1 MQRDMM
7 EPAHL
12 TGLRLA
18 AEGGDSAAKADLAQ
32 RLLTQPPYSLQEG
45 AAWAVA
51 AAREGNPQ
59 GAHIA
64 ALLSAWGLGLNQD
77 WQAALHFLEI
87 AARGGHESDARVLA
101 GLAGQW
107 QLARDLTPGSKLS
120 GPECAALRQ
129 AVRMEAL
136 LACPTPRV
144 LSHNPRIFQ
153 VAGFLAPAMCDWL
166 TGRALGQLVRAQ
178 VYDPASGAKDAA
190 IRTNTELHIGTFDS
204 DLILML
210 LQHRIAAVTGL
221 PLAGME
227 ACSILHYSP
236 GEEFRPHHDFFDTT
250 TPENARIIAAEGQRV
265 LTFLVYLND
274 DYSGGETE
282 FPYLRRRFRGGKGD
296 ALYFWNIT
304 PDFLPDR
311 RTLHAGLA
319 PASGEKWLFSQWI
332 RARLPA
338 QNRSG
343 ASPIV

>member
-1 MQRDMM
+1 MI
-7 EPAHL
+7 EPNQLAR
-12 TGLRLA
+12 LRLA
-18 AEGGDSAAKADLAQ
+18 AEGGNSAAKAELAE

-45 AAWAVA
+45 SAWAVA
-51 AAREGNPQ
+51 AARDRNPH

-77 WQAALHFLEI
+77 WRAALDFLEI
-87 AARGGHESDARVLA
+87 AAPCGHDSDARVLA

-107 QLARDLTPGSKLS
+107 QLARDLKAGAKLS
-120 GPECAALRQ
+120 EQECAALRQ
-129 AVRMEAL
+129 AVRIDAL
-136 LACPTPRV
+136 LACPSQRV
-144 LSHNPRIFQ
+144 LSHNPRIFE
-153 VAGFLAPAMCDWL
+153 VAGFLGHEMCDWL
-166 TGRALGQLVRAQ
+166 TGRALGHLVRAQ
-178 VYDPASGAKDAA
+178 VYAPTTGAQDGA

-221 PLAGME
+221 PVAGME

-236 GEEFRPHHDFFDTT
+236 GEEFKPHHDFFDTST
-250 TPENARIIAAEGQRV
+250 AENARIIAAEGQRV

-274 DYSGGETE
+274 DYTGGETE
-282 FPYLRRRFRGGKGD
+282 FPYLRQRFRGGKGD

-332 RARLPA
+332 RAHLPA
-338 QNRSG
+338 RNRSG
-343 ASPIV
+343 APPAV